1 MKPLTN
7 ADDCEAARQLLDECL
22 KARGEWFCAE
32 LSAARANMRVS
43 LRQDEWELSA
53 RRGGLHFAY
62 WSAAGARVW
71 RVVAW
76 ECAADG
82 QVRLDVTRRAGAER
96 ATLELIAR
104 ATVADARAELLAAR
118 QQACAELAARVCQ
131 MLPGSRV
138 EWARL
143 SAGARRAEP
152 GRYARVL
159 LRRGHEL
166 IAATGAVVG
175 LRAHEVDAVLAS
187 ALVWWLRLQG
197 SARQPR
203 ARSRELWLVVEPELT
218 AAAGERLAL
227 LRERIR
233 GEVHLCATRHEAGSA
248 GIVMGAL
255 DLAGKEVR
263 AKTRRR
269 KEAAADELL
278 TPEREAAALPVEAA
292 ECVPVIAPTLDE
304 LLARVPPVRRPSF
317 EAELSETAARI
328 AAFAPDAIDV
338 VRARHGETLRYH
350 GLAFARVRQVLGHEQ
365 VWFGVQGA
373 TTATS
378 GSSQVDGKLGRRV
391 GAFGRRLLH
400 DETWPELARLLD
412 ELATHRRAS
421 ADDRRH
427 LLYRSAPE
435 AWLESLLRRD
445 ITRLDPG
452 LRLAPLHAQF
462 RATRDTTGG
471 GHARPIDLLALRQDG
486 RLAVIE
492 LKVAEDAALPLQGA
506 DYWRRIE
513 RLRRHGQLHAARLF
527 GDAALADDAPLV
539 YLAAPVFSFHRSFRD
554 LAPLIAPGI
563 ETYRFDLNEDWRAG
577 VRVVRRTRVN

>member
-1 MKPLTN
+1 MKSLSN
-7 ADDCEAARQLLDECL
+7 ADDCEAARQRLDECL
-22 KARGEWFCAE
+22 KARGEWFCEE
-32 LSAARANMRVS
+32 LSAARSNARVS
-43 LRQDEWELSA
+43 LRQGEWELSA

-62 WSAAGARVW
+62 WSEAGARAW
-71 RVVAW
+71 RVAAW
-76 ECAADG
+76 QCAEDG
-82 QVRLDVTRRAGAER
+82 QQVRLDVTRRAGAER

-104 ATVADARAELLAAR
+104 ATIADARAELLAAR
-118 QQACAELAARVCQ
+118 QQACAELAARVCR

-138 EWARL
+138 ERARL

-166 IAATGAVVG
+166 IAVTGAVVG
-175 LRAHEVDAVLAS
+175 LRAHELGTVLAS
-187 ALVWWLRLQG
+187 ALVWWLRSQG
-197 SARQPR
+197 SAQRR
-203 ARSRELWLVVEPELT
+203 DARPCQLWLVVEPELT
-218 AAAGERLAL
+218 VAAGERLAL
-227 LRERIR
+227 LRVEIR
-233 GEVHLCATRHEAGSA
+233 GEVKLCETRDEADNA
-248 GIVMGAL
+248 GLVIGAI
-255 DLAGKEVR
+255 DSAGKEVR
-263 AKTRRR
+263 AKPRRS
-269 KEAAADELL
+269 KVEAADEVVTLDG
-278 TPEREAAALPVEAA
+278 RAALGVEAA

-304 LLARVPPVRRPSF
+304 LLARAPRVQRPVF
-317 EAELSETAARI
+317 EVELSEMAARI
-328 AAFAPDAIDV
+328 AAFAPDAVDM

-350 GLAFARVRQVLGHEQ
+350 GLAFARVRRVLEHEQ

-373 TTATS
+373 ASTTGA
-378 GSSQVDGKLGRRV
+378 VDAQSHRGGGAVGRH
-391 GAFGRRLLH
+391 LLN

-412 ELATHRRAS
+412 ELAMHRRAT
-421 ADDRRH
+421 ANDRRH

-506 DYWRRIE
+506 DYWRRVSAHHRAGHIA
-513 RLRRHGQLHAARLF
+513 RARLF
-527 GDAALADDAPLV
+527 GDAVISDEPVLV
-539 YLAAPVFSFHRSFRD
+539 YLVAPLLRFHRSFQA
-554 LAPLIAPGI
+554 LARMITPEI
-563 ETYRFDLNEDWRAG
+563 EMYRFDINEDWRAG
-577 VRVVRRTRVN
+577 VRVARRLRVN